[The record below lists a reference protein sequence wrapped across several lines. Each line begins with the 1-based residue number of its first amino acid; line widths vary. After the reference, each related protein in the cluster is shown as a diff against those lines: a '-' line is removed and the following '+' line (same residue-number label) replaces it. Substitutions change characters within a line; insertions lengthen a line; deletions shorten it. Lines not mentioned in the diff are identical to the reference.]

1 MFVFMQSPASKNS
14 EIIQKDIDF
23 WAQFQPRISSFTC
36 IRAFH
41 MHSRWTMC
49 DSALTCRLV
58 YLNDCDHFS
67 FYHRSISFMTDCT
80 PCSVRQHH
88 VPYSQKDHRPPSV
101 TPSSWIKKKNE
112 KSRTLFTCLLLRT
125 ATIARSSYSYDSDRG
140 WWGSIVLLAAELKDR
155 L

>member
-101 TPSSWIKKKNE
+101 TPSSWIKKKMKNPAHY
-112 KSRTLFTCLLLRT
+112 SHVCCYGPLPLLGHHTLMI
-125 ATIARSSYSYDSDRG
+125 ATGGDGDPLFY
-140 WWGSIVLLAAELKDR
+140 
-155 L
+155 